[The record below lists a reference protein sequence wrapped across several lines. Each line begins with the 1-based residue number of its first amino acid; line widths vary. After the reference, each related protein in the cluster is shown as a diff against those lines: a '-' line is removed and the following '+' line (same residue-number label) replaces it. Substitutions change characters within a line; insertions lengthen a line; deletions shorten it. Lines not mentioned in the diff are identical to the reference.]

1 MPQRMFTMREDAI
14 MKALAGKI
22 PFQEVDTLG
31 GALLADEE
39 VETLPDENADQ
50 AAS

>member
-1 MPQRMFTMREDAI
+1 

-39 VETLPDENADQ
+39 VEAIANEDAVQ